1 MGVATDSMGHTSN
14 GRKFTQIARAFS
26 GVSCFCFLPEINRWP
41 GRQIKEE
48 AMFFPRLPYQRMPKK
63 AWKPTGFGRKNLD
76 ANRGG

>member
-14 GRKFTQIARAFS
+14 GRKFTPDSTSVLWSFLLLFS
-26 GVSCFCFLPEINRWP
+26 PEINRWP

-48 AMFFPRLPYQRMPKK
+48 AMFFPGLPHQRMPKK
-63 AWKPTGFGRKNLD
+63 AWKPTGCGRKNLD

>member
-1 MGVATDSMGHTSN
+1 MGHTSN
-14 GRKFTQIARAFS
+14 GRKFTQIAQAFS
-26 GVSCFCFLPEINRWP
+26 GVSCFCFLTEINRWP
-41 GRQIKEE
+41 RRQIKEE